1 MDCSGL
7 SLANYSVPQG
17 GPRLKFVWSARDITL
32 STTNPFAAKTFSR
45 FSTFS
50 WGYWCRGCSNFS
62 GWWRSFFQFIQICTS
77 KTNITPSYQIF
88 HHTNIYVHA
97 YIYIDIIIYIC
108 IYVYIYIY
116 GGFLKGRYPQ
126 SSSKSWTMTWWN
138 NRPLTSGAG
147 HEVDRNLARNDGF
160 FWKLP
165 GGMTWWNNRFL
176 LQSVI
181 FCKNQGF
188 TKIVFL
194 GFRAKRGDSSV
205 LKLDLTGKVDRKKSD
220 HHQFWSGISG
230 KHPGGDQ
237 DMVDM

>member
-97 YIYIDIIIYIC
+97 YIYIDIIIYIY
-108 IYVYIYIY
+108 IYVYVYIYIY
-116 GGFLKGRYPQ
+116 LWRLLKREVPPVIIQVMDHDLVKQPTVDLWCRSWSWPQLGQEWRFFLETTGGYDLVKQQISFTVSYFL
-126 SSSKSWTMTWWN
+126 
-138 NRPLTSGAG
+138 
-147 HEVDRNLARNDGF
+147 
-160 FWKLP
+160 
-165 GGMTWWNNRFL
+165 
-176 LQSVI
+176 
-181 FCKNQGF
+181 
-188 TKIVFL
+188 
-194 GFRAKRGDSSV
+194 
-205 LKLDLTGKVDRKKSD
+205 
-220 HHQFWSGISG
+220 
-230 KHPGGDQ
+230 
-237 DMVDM
+237 